1 MRRAMLNV
9 LGIALLAANV
19 GVANAEGV
27 KMGMLNC
34 DEAAGWGLVFSS
46 SRDLKCV
53 FSPTDK
59 SLKPEHYTG
68 TIKTYGVDIGYQGG
82 AVLLWGVV
90 SSNGKYTPGALAG
103 SYGGVG
109 AAAAWTAGLGSNVL
123 LGGSDKGYALQ
134 PLTIQGLVGANI
146 AAGVVAIDLKAA
158 P

>member
-1 MRRAMLNV
+1 MRHAVLNAF
-9 LGIALLAANV
+9 GIALFAGYVGAAN
-19 GVANAEGV
+19 ADAV
-27 KMGMLNC
+27 KLGMLNC

-53 FSPTDK
+53 FSPIDK

-82 AVLLWGVV
+82 AVLLWAVA
-90 SSNGKYTPGALAG
+90 SSDGKYTPGALAG

-109 AAAAWTAGLGSNVL
+109 AAAAWTAGLGSNIL
-123 LGGSDKGYALQ
+123 LGGSSQGYALQ

-146 AAGVVAIDLKAA
+146 AAGVVAVDLKAA